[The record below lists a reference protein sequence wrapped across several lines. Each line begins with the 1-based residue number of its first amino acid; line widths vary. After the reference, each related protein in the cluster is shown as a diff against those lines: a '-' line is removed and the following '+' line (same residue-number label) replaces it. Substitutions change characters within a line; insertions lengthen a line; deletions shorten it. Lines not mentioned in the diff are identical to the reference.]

1 MPLSIKNDDTERLI
15 RRIAKLTGESL
26 TDAVR
31 VSVAERYDRLTGGKS
46 GRTLADELNEIA
58 LRCAR
63 RPGLAPH
70 PRRPVVHRPR
80 GTAGIMKF

>member
-1 MPLSIKNDDTERLI
+1 MPLSIKNEKTERLI
-15 RRIAKLTGESL
+15 RRISKLTGESL

-31 VSVAERYDRLTGGKS
+31 VSVEQRYERLTRSKS

-63 RPGLAPH
+63 RPLVSHLTPDEILGYDEH
-70 PRRPVVHRPR
+70 
-80 GTAGIMKF
+80 GIPTR